1 MILQTRLLDNVPIA
15 DIQLKEANLA
25 SAEQFKSELLS
36 LISNGNKYVIVN
48 FEQVIYVDSSFLGA
62 LVSALKLAINNGGD
76 IAVVGLNSDIR
87 SLFQL
92 VRLDKVFRI
101 YTNTQEALTGA

>member
-1 MILQTRLLDNVPIA
+1 MILRTHLLDNALIV
-15 DIQLKEANLA
+15 DIQLKEANLSNA
-25 SAEQFKSELLS
+25 DQFKAELHS
-36 LISNGNKYVIVN
+36 LINSGNKYVIVN

-62 LVSALKLAINNGGD
+62 LVSALKLAMNNGGD

-92 VRLDKVFRI
+92 VRLDKVFKI

>member
-1 MILQTRLLDNVPIA
+1 MILQTHLLNNALIA

-25 SAEQFKSELLS
+25 NAEQFKAELIS
-36 LISNGNKYVIVN
+36 LINSGNKYVIVN
-48 FEQVIYVDSSFLGA
+48 FEQVKYVDSSFLGA
-62 LVSALKLAINNGGD
+62 LVSALKLTMNSGGD
-76 IAVVGLNSDIR
+76 IAVVGLNNDIR

>member
-1 MILQTRLLDNVPIA
+1 MILQTHLLNNALIT

-25 SAEQFKSELLS
+25 NAEQFKSELMS
-36 LISNGNKYVIVN
+36 LINK
-48 FEQVIYVDSSFLGA
+48 G
-62 LVSALKLAINNGGD
+62 NNGGD
-76 IAVVGLNSDIR
+76 IAVVGLNNDIR

>member
-1 MILQTRLLDNVPIA
+1 MILQTHLLDSALIA

-25 SAEQFKSELLS
+25 NSDQFKSELII
-36 LISNGNKYVIVN
+36 LINNGNKYIIVN
-48 FEQVIYVDSSFLGA
+48 FEQVIYIDSSFLGA

-92 VRLDKVFRI
+92 VRLDKVFKI

>member
-1 MILQTRLLDNVPIA
+1 MILQTHLLENALIA
-15 DIQLKEANLA
+15 DIQHKEANLSNA
-25 SAEQFKSELLS
+25 DQFKAELNG
-36 LISNGNKYVIVN
+36 LINSGNKYVVVN

-62 LVSALKLAINNGGD
+62 LVSALKLAMSKGGD
-76 IAVVGLNSDIR
+76 IAVVGLNSDIK

-101 YTNTQEALTGA
+101 YTNIQEALTGA

>member
-1 MILQTRLLDNVPIA
+1 MILQTHLLNNALIA

-25 SAEQFKSELLS
+25 NAEQFKSELMS
-36 LISNGNKYVIVN
+36 LINNGNKYVIVN
-48 FEQVIYVDSSFLGA
+48 FEQVIYIDSSFLGA
-62 LVSALKLAINNGGD
+62 LVSALKLTMNSGGD
-76 IAVVGLNSDIR
+76 IAVVGLNNDIR

>member
-1 MILQTRLLDNVPIA
+1 MILQTHLLDNALIA

-25 SAEQFKSELLS
+25 NSEQFKSELIS
-36 LISNGNKYVIVN
+36 LVNNGNKFIIVN

-62 LVSALKLAINNGGD
+62 LVSALKLAMNNGAD
-76 IAVVGLNSDIR
+76 IAVVGLNSDIK

-92 VRLDKVFRI
+92 VRLDKVFKI

>member
-1 MILQTRLLDNVPIA
+1 MILQTHLLNNALIA
-15 DIQLKEANLA
+15 DILLKEANLGN
-25 SAEQFKSELLS
+25 AEQFKSELMS
-36 LISNGNKYVIVN
+36 LINKGNKYVIVN

-62 LVSALKLAINNGGD
+62 LVSALKLAMNSGGD
-76 IAVVGLNSDIR
+76 IAVVGLNNDIR

>member
-1 MILQTRLLDNVPIA
+1 MILRTHLLNNALIA

-25 SAEQFKSELLS
+25 NAEQFKSELMS
-36 LISNGNKYVIVN
+36 LINKGNKYVIVN

-62 LVSALKLAINNGGD
+62 LVSALKLAMNNGGD
-76 IAVVGLNSDIR
+76 IAVVGLNNDIR
-87 SLFQL
+87 SLLQL

>member
-1 MILQTRLLDNVPIA
+1 MILQTHLLDSALIA

-25 SAEQFKSELLS
+25 NSDQFKSELII
-36 LISNGNKYVIVN
+36 LINNGNKYIIVN
-48 FEQVIYVDSSFLGA
+48 FEQVIYIDSSFLGA
-62 LVSALKLAINNGGD
+62 LVSALKLTMNNGGD

-92 VRLDKVFRI
+92 VRLDKVFKI

>member
-1 MILQTRLLDNVPIA
+1 MILQTHLLNNSLIA

-25 SAEQFKSELLS
+25 NSEQFKAELVS
-36 LISNGNKYVIVN
+36 LINNGNKFVIVN
-48 FEQVIYVDSSFLGA
+48 FERVTYVDSSFLGA
-62 LVSALKLAINNGGD
+62 LVSALKLALNNGAD
-76 IAVVGLNSDIR
+76 IAIVGLNNDIR

>member
-1 MILQTRLLDNVPIA
+1 MILNTHLLDNALIA
-15 DIQLKEANLA
+15 DIQLKEANLSNA
-25 SAEQFKSELLS
+25 DQFRAELHN
-36 LISNGNKYVIVN
+36 LINSGNKYVVVN

-62 LVSALKLAINNGGD
+62 LVSALKLAMNNGGD
-76 IAVVGLNSDIR
+76 VALVGLNSDIR

-92 VRLDKVFRI
+92 VRLDKVFKI

>member
-1 MILQTRLLDNVPIA
+1 MILQTHLLNNSLIA

-25 SAEQFKSELLS
+25 NSEQFKAELVS
-36 LISNGNKYVIVN
+36 LINNGNKFVIVN
-48 FEQVIYVDSSFLGA
+48 FERVTYVDSSFLGA
-62 LVSALKLAINNGGD
+62 LVSALKLALNNGAD
-76 IAVVGLNSDIR
+76 IAVVGLNNDIR

>member
-1 MILQTRLLDNVPIA
+1 MILQTHLLNNALIA

-25 SAEQFKSELLS
+25 NAEQFKSELMS
-36 LISNGNKYVIVN
+36 LINKGNKYVIVN
-48 FEQVIYVDSSFLGA
+48 FEQVIYIDSSFLGA
-62 LVSALKLAINNGGD
+62 LVSALKLTMNSGGD
-76 IAVVGLNSDIR
+76 IAVVGLNNDIR